1 MTYVTRL
8 LVLLFVGLFMMSASA
23 SADDRLTVSGNMDFR
38 FLMLENYSHGDRNY
52 TDAVLGD
59 PAVPGQSGDED
70 SLTWMHQR
78 FNFRISVEAFENTK
92 VVAQTH
98 VDQHW
103 GVETYQIGVG
113 AYSGNLTIEGYWIEG
128 LLPGTAAKFELGVP
142 YFAAESGGWS
152 AANKIF
158 NTAAPGATLS
168 VPLSDTISTYTWF
181 SWIGQDFDGY
191 LGSGG
196 ADWGLTTID
205 AHGDDWAVGT
215 RATIALAEGLEA
227 DLIYAFHFTECGQ
240 VEKADDPDEPCDTG
254 ALYGSGS
261 NTAYEENRHWIGSTL
276 RYDYADFSFSPTLI
290 LYFADDQLAGDTE
303 SMLLDVRADY
313 NTGPLSLS
321 GRVVYTP
328 GSGVNSDGTQ
338 RTDKDY
344 DVIGVWGIPH
354 ATQWFSLFGVSSG
367 SPTYN
372 DLGPLL
378 VGDSVQGNIRHESF
392 GLVHA
397 AVKAGYTLTPRTTL
411 SASLGLFNTAEET
424 AGIPRDG
431 QDADGTKYELDE
443 DDGTINPEVD
453 EGDPLYGA
461 TYAGGSH
468 LATEVDVWLDYQLY
482 SNTTISLFVAYAMM
496 GDALDLMVNG
506 MKYESQDVMG
516 AGARVVYSF

>member
-1 MTYVTRL
+1 MTYVTRV
-8 LVLLFVGLFMMSASA
+8 LVLLFVGLFVMSASA

-38 FLMLENYSHGDRNY
+38 FLMLENYSHADRNY
-52 TDAVLGD
+52 TDAALGS
-59 PAVPGQSGDED
+59 PAVPGQRGDED

-92 VVAQTH
+92 VVTQTH
-98 VDQHW
+98 VDQQW

-142 YFAAESGGWS
+142 YFSAESGGWG

-168 VPLSDTISTYTWF
+168 APLSDTINTYTWF
-181 SWIGQDFDGY
+181 AWIGQDFDGY
-191 LGSGG
+191 AGGGG
-196 ADWGLTTID
+196 ADWGLTPID

-215 RATIALAEGLEA
+215 RATFTLADGLEA
-227 DLIYAFHFTECGQ
+227 DLIYAYHFTECGAAQ
-240 VEKADDPDEPCDTG
+240 KAANPNTPCDTG

-261 NTAYEENRHWIGSTL
+261 NTAYEEDRHWIGSTI
-276 RYDYADFSFSPTLI
+276 RYNYADFSFSPTLI
-290 LYFADDQLAGDTE
+290 LYTASDELAGDTE

-313 NTGPLSLS
+313 SVGPLALS

-328 GSGVNSDGTQ
+328 GSGVDANGMQ

-344 DVIGVWGIPH
+344 DVIGVWGIAH
-354 ATQWFSLFGVSSG
+354 ATNWFSLFGLSSSG
-367 SPTYN
+367 PVYN

-378 VGDSVQGNIRHESF
+378 IGDSAQGNIRHESF
-392 GLVHA
+392 GLVHIA
-397 AVKAGYTLTPRTTL
+397 AKAEYTLTPQTTIG
-411 SASLGLFNTAEET
+411 AAVGLFNTAEET

-431 QDADGTKYELDE
+431 DAGEALA
-443 DDGTINPEVD
+443 
-453 EGDPLYGA
+453 GA

-468 LATEVDVWLDYQLY
+468 LATEVDAFLNYSLY

-496 GDALDLMVNG
+496 GDALDLMVDG
-506 MKYESQDVMG
+506 VTYESQDAIG
-516 AGARVVYSF
+516 AGGRVVYSF